1 MLDQLTFR
9 RGRYLIDWIFTTKR
23 RLGVVAIIIGLGSIG
38 IHYWLNHLIGYQPFF
53 TIVGTILGLAMAAL
67 GLYSL
72 LRGIFGDNHLTVSEP
87 EE

>member
-9 RGRYLIDWIFTTKR
+9 RGRYLIDWIFATKR
-23 RLGVVAIIIGLGSIG
+23 RLGVFAVIVGLGSIG
-38 IHYWLNHLIGYQPFF
+38 VHCLLNQLIGYQPFF
-53 TIVGTILGLAMAAL
+53 AIVGTILGLTLTAV

-72 LRGIFGDNHLTVSEP
+72 LRGIFGDNQLAVSAP